1 MALCRLAHPLVRRIL
16 KNLALVVLGLVVGL
30 LLAELALRVLARFNA
45 PVRYLATIG
54 AAPERPVFADLEAY
68 LASQRPQVEPHR
80 DVFNFWT
87 NSLGLND
94 VEFVVPKPA
103 GRFRILALG
112 DSFTYG
118 SVPYPDAVMTRLEE
132 ALRADCPRVSLDLL
146 NFGISGAGVWDYKT
160 LLELGAEIFDPDLVL
175 VNFYMGNDGP
185 DLYVRPRSSTKRR
198 LLIRRSYLVR
208 YVRNAVALATGL
220 ERQRRVT
227 GPSPRSAG
235 SPGAQGGMMVNPESL
250 LQPDDSRLTGPSV
263 TEEKFLEIMSVELR
277 RFSRQFESDDP
288 ERAWPATLAILD
300 LLRHEITGR
309 GHRLV
314 MTLYPSELQVDSQ
327 MRSELVEE
335 LRRQP
340 RLAGLG
346 PVHIDPQIPNR
357 ILLDHCRR
365 VGMDCYDVT
374 PDLIAASRESPESLY
389 KKRDTH
395 WTLRGNRVVAETQ
408 ARWLR
413 RIVCP

>member
-1 MALCRLAHPLVRRIL
+1 VA
-16 KNLALVVLGLVVGL
+16 LGLVVGL
-30 LLAELALRVLARFNA
+30 LLAELGLRVLARFNA

-54 AAPERPVFADLEAY
+54 AAPERPVFANLEAY

-80 DVFNFWT
+80 DVLNFWT

-94 VEFVVPKPA
+94 VEFVVPKPV

-118 SVPYPDAVMTRLEE
+118 SVPYPDAVMTRLEA
-132 ALRADCPRVSLDLL
+132 ALRASCPRVSLDLL

-160 LLELGAEIFDPDLVL
+160 LLELAAEIFDPDLVL

-185 DLYVRPRSSTKRR
+185 DLYVRPRSSTQRR
-198 LLIRRSYLVR
+198 LSTRRSYLVR

-235 SPGAQGGMMVNPESL
+235 SPGAQGGMMVNVESP
-250 LQPDDSRLTGPSV
+250 LQPDDSRLTGPSF
-263 TEEKFLEIMSVELR
+263 TEERFLEIMSVELR

-288 ERAWPATLAILD
+288 EPAWQATLTILD

-314 MTLYPSELQVDSQ
+314 MTLYPSELQVDSK

-335 LRRQP
+335 LRQP
-340 RLAGLG
+340 RRLAGLL
-346 PVHIDPQIPNR
+346 PVYIDPQIPNR

-374 PDLIAASRESPESLY
+374 LDLIAASKESPEPLY

-395 WTLRGNRVVAETQ
+395 WTVRGNRVVAEAQ